1 MSAVRFAR
9 SGSKVRF
16 QNPCWSIKIHAL
28 LRRTRLHADR
38 PQRRARTGDPRAVGH
53 PRTGHAWSGGT
64 PLGSYTARGPDAARW
79 FAFPQPLTYC
89 ELLREL
95 SHPESS
101 LRHQLEWCPGA
112 HMKSSPQNPIQRPRG
127 RRNPLLR
134 SDFSGSGKIGRR
146 EQVAAEGARGSEI
159 TGSASATPVENSAT
173 WRSTRKRVHGRA

>member
-1 MSAVRFAR
+1 MAS
-9 SGSKVRF
+9 
-16 QNPCWSIKIHAL
+16 

-64 PLGSYTARGPDAARW
+64 PLGGYTARGPDAARW

-112 HMKSSPQNPIQRPRG
+112 HMKSSPQDPIQRPRG

-134 SDFSGSGKIGRR
+134 SDFSGSGKTR
-146 EQVAAEGARGSEI
+146 EQGAAEGREGAKSRVRPRPPLPKTRQHGAAPENAFTVAPESAQDVSTALAYCRFGSR
-159 TGSASATPVENSAT
+159 N
-173 WRSTRKRVHGRA
+173 